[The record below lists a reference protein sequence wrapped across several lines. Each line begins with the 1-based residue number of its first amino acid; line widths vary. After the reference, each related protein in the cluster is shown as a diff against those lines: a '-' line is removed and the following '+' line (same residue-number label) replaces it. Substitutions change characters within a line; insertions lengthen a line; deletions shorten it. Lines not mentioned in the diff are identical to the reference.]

1 MQVYA
6 VLRSSVIGRLDSQRL
21 HQMESVAK
29 APLQTVHGQ
38 PSWRLAGSSVETFVT
53 EQGGHLGPT
62 TFRLGERNIRPYA
75 VAPWTEEASAAYLL
89 PMLRVLRGDF
99 FCLPFGGNAAP
110 FDGEEHPPHGE
121 TANSVWAFDDLQRDE
136 DAVSLHLHLD
146 TAARKGRVRKDI
158 TLIDGHTAIYQRH
171 SVTGMTGPM
180 SFGHHAMLKFPE
192 AEGSGLIAT
201 SPFVFGQT
209 SPVPVESPEQGGY
222 SILEPGATFD
232 DLNAVPTTTGGFT
245 DLSRYPSRRG
255 YEDLVL
261 LASDPACPLAWT
273 AVTFPEEGFV
283 WFTLKDPSVLR
294 QTILWISNGGRHY
307 PPWNG
312 RHVNVLGLEEV
323 TSYFHFGLAE
333 SAAANSLSKQGIPT
347 TTSLVGGPFHVACIN
362 AVARVPAMFDH
373 VAEIHAHEGEDA
385 VTLTSRSGA
394 LVRVPLRH
402 SFLAP

>member
-1 MQVYA
+1 MK
-6 VLRSSVIGRLDSQRL
+6 L
-21 HQMESVAK
+21 ES
-29 APLQTVHGQ
+29 PLQTIHGQ

-62 TFRLGERNIRPYA
+62 TFRLGDRNVRPYA
-75 VAPWTEEASAAYLL
+75 VAPWTEEPAAVHLL

-110 FDGEEHPPHGE
+110 FEDEEHPPHGE
-121 TANSVWAFDDLQRDE
+121 SANDAWTLDE
-136 DAVSLHLHLD
+136 LRREGDTVSLRLHLD
-146 TAARKGRVRKDI
+146 TTARKGRVRKEI
-158 TLIDGHTAIYQRH
+158 TLIDEHTAVYQRH

-180 SFGHHAMLKFPE
+180 SFGHHAMLKFPD

-201 SPFVFGQT
+201 SPFVLGQT
-209 SPVPVESPEQGGY
+209 SPVPVENPEHGGY
-222 SILEPGATFD
+222 SLLEPGAAFD
-232 DLNAVPTTTGGFT
+232 DLGAIPTVMGDLT
-245 DLSRYPSRRG
+245 DLSRYPARRG

-261 LASDPACPLAWT
+261 LASDPTLPLAWT
-273 AVTFPEEGFV
+273 AVTFPDEGYV
-283 WFTLKDPSVLR
+283 WFTLKDPTVLR

-307 PPWNG
+307 APWNS

-333 SAAANSLSKQGIPT
+333 SAAPNALSEQGIPT
-347 TTSLVGGPFHVACIN
+347 TVSLAGGPFHIACIS

-373 VAEIHAHEGEDA
+373 VAEIHAHEGEDS

-402 SFLAP
+402 RFLAS